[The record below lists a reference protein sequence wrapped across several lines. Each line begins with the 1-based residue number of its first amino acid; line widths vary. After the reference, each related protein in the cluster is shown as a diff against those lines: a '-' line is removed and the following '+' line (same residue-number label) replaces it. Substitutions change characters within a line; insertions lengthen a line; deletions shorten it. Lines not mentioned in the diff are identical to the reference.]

1 MILHLSL
8 NIFTGILAYLLGS
21 IQFGLIS
28 GKLIKGIDI
37 REHGSGSTG
46 ATNVGRT
53 LGVKIATGVAIIDI
67 AKGFLIVFLF
77 ANLLKFFDAEI
88 SSYSIIIIGSMAIL
102 GHCWPVYYKFKGG
115 KGVLTSLGVY
125 LLVSPI
131 ACLIAL
137 TTFIIIATISKYVSL
152 GSLMGASVALIY
164 VVVSFFSSIGN
175 SSLTDILFT
184 LFIFCVI
191 FYRHKENIQRLIKGE
206 ENKIENKKKP

>member
-77 ANLLKFFDAEI
+77 ANLLEFFEAEI
-88 SSYSIIIIGSMAIL
+88 PSYSIR
-102 GHCWPVYYKFKGG
+102 Y
-115 KGVLTSLGVY
+115 
-125 LLVSPI
+125 
-131 ACLIAL
+131 
-137 TTFIIIATISKYVSL
+137 
-152 GSLMGASVALIY
+152 
-164 VVVSFFSSIGN
+164 
-175 SSLTDILFT
+175 
-184 LFIFCVI
+184 
-191 FYRHKENIQRLIKGE
+191 IQRG
-206 ENKIENKKKP
+206 

>member
-88 SSYSIIIIGSMAIL
+88 SSNSIIIIGSMAIL

-164 VVVSFFSSIGN
+164 VVVSFFTSIGN